1 MRGGLLVSEV
11 DAKAD
16 RWGFVIEEVIL
27 SQGAA
32 VAETMEVLPCKVLLR
47 TLPLVNHRCGFVALS
62 GCTGCRCHDHRLGP
76 CEVRLHRLPL
86 PRPLTWFRARFVCT
100 GCRCRDH

>member
-1 MRGGLLVSEV
+1 MSRVQTKIAFRSLSSPGGWGLIECELDAFWVASLSQLAPSDVNAPLVSEV

-16 RWGFVIEEVIL
+16 RWGFMIEEVIL

-47 TLPLVNHRCGFVALS
+47 TLPLVALS
-62 GCTGCRCHDHRLGP
+62 GCTGCRC
-76 CEVRLHRLPL
+76 
-86 PRPLTWFRARFVCT
+86 
-100 GCRCRDH
+100 RDH